1 MTLHKSGHNTHTR
14 AYGKKTWSVKNLG
27 RKFIITA
34 NTVHGASRVLDN
46 MCTHGGGRNPL
57 SPSLPPPP
65 PPPPPRYPQERGRR
79 VVRVGRSSHS
89 SFFPCAKPFCF
100 YLLLLLFL
108 LRRRITHAWLGPS
121 PFPLPSSFS
130 SMASSSS
137 LSSPG
142 KRGGGGGFWRR
153 RRRRGLTHFS
163 FSFSSAVMGARIGG
177 EEKLFLLSAEG

>member
-1 MTLHKSGHNTHTR
+1 MRSLRSDPKGLLARKEEERVTLHKSGHNTHTR
-14 AYGKKTWSVKNLG
+14 TYGKKTWSVKNLG

-34 NTVHGASRVLDN
+34 NTVQGASRVLDN

-57 SPSLPPPP
+57 SLSLP

-121 PFPLPSSFS
+121 PFPPPFPAWLPPPPCPHLVNTAAAAAF
-130 SMASSSS
+130 
-137 LSSPG
+137 
-142 KRGGGGGFWRR
+142 GGGGGD
-153 RRRRGLTHFS
+153 
-163 FSFSSAVMGARIGG
+163 
-177 EEKLFLLSAEG
+177 